1 MESMEVGWT
10 ITRRLCTIYDQKV
23 ENYGKKQLLGSRIL
37 QEQLSGD
44 ISNWVVTL
52 ALDHFNWSSGAS
64 NISSDQAMD

>member
-1 MESMEVGWT
+1 MEVGWT

-44 ISNWVVTL
+44 ISN
-52 ALDHFNWSSGAS
+52 
-64 NISSDQAMD
+64 